1 MKHVGRGVPGLPNR
15 QLVSGHGTFV
25 ADVTLPEMC
34 AMAVLRSPYAAA
46 RILSIETARAMA
58 EPGVLYVLTGEEIAR
73 ETNPIPPAADPGF
86 YGGKSLAVR
95 ALPTDRARYVGE
107 PVAVVVAED
116 RYTAHR
122 ALDLVDVVYEELP
135 VVHEA
140 EAALERGSPLVE
152 PTWGDNVMIHKEFT
166 QGDARRVLRAA
177 GERVVRGVAKAQRY
191 VAAPIEPRAYAA
203 AWDPY
208 AEELTVWSSTQNPH
222 PLRVFLA
229 ETLGVPETTIRV
241 IQPHVGGGFGQKV
254 PTFPEE
260 VIVAYLARK
269 LARPIK
275 WIEERTEHFLA
286 GGHAREERLT
296 FEAAYEPDGRVTAL
310 DVRIVA
316 DVGVPATFCGWA
328 MSYVTA
334 YCVPAAYKIPDC
346 RVEVFTVV
354 TNKCPWNGYRAF
366 GKEAA
371 SFLMDRVM
379 DRVADATGVDRVEV
393 RLRNFIQP
401 EEFPFSQVSGAML
414 DSGDYPRALR
424 RVRELIGADR
434 FVHEQRAARGQG
446 RHIGLGFGFELT
458 PEGCSLPNSTLLS
471 GYDGATVRVA
481 PSGQVT
487 VLTGVTS
494 PGSGNET
501 GIAQIVADELGVG
514 LDEVRVLQ
522 GDTDTCPY
530 GLGNYSSRSLM
541 IGGSAAKLA
550 AAELREKM
558 LKVAAKVLEVTP
570 SDLDAEDGHIFV
582 KGAPTR
588 RIPFRDVAS
597 LVYRHAYGPEASEV
611 EPGLESTR
619 YFRIG
624 NVYHQPEVQGRF
636 SAYPT
641 WPAGACA
648 AVVEVDSDT
657 GFVKVLRYAVVHD
670 SGPIVNPLLAHGNLI
685 GGIAQGLGGAL
696 YEHMVYDEAAQ
707 LRTGSFM
714 DYTLPTAVEMPA
726 CVVETQE
733 TASPFTLTGCKGV
746 GESGVTGPL
755 GAVSSAIENA
765 FPELKLSLMET
776 PLMPNRVWR
785 ALREAEAARS

>member
-1 MKHVGRGVPGLPNR
+1 VKTIGKSIPGLPNR
-15 QLVSGHGTFV
+15 VLVSGHGTYV
-25 ADVTLPEMC
+25 ADIALPGMC
-34 AMAVLRSPYAAA
+34 SMAVLRSPYAHA
-46 RILSIETARAMA
+46 RIVAIDTSRAMA
-58 EPGVLYVLTGEEIAR
+58 EPGVVYVLTGDEITRATR
-73 ETNPIPPAADPGF
+73 PVPPAADPAF
-86 YGGKSLAVR
+86 YGGKGLAVR
-95 ALPTDRARYVGE
+95 ALSADRVRYAGE
-107 PVAVVVAED
+107 AVAIVVAED
-116 RYTAHR
+116 RYTANR
-122 ALDLVDVVYEELP
+122 VLDLIDVDYEELP
-135 VVHEA
+135 VVTDC
-140 EAALERGSPLVE
+140 EAALEPGSPLVE
-152 PTWGDNVMIHKEFT
+152 PSWGDNVMIHKEFT
-166 QGDARRVLRAA
+166 QGDAVGALRAA
-177 GERVVRGVAKAQRY
+177 GARVVRGVVKAQRY

-203 AWDPY
+203 DWDPY
-208 AEELTVWSSTQNPH
+208 ADLLRVWSSTQNPH

-229 ETLGVPETTIRV
+229 ETLGIPETNIRV

-254 PTFPEE
+254 PTFAEE
-260 VIVAYLARK
+260 VVIAYLARK
-269 LARPIK
+269 LRRPIK

-286 GGHAREERLT
+286 GGHAREERIT
-296 FEAAYEPDGRVTAL
+296 FEAAYQPDGRVTAL

-414 DSGDYPRALR
+414 DSGDYPRSLR
-424 RVRELIGADR
+424 RVRELIDADG
-434 FVHEQRAARGQG
+434 FARQQQEARRQG
-446 RHIGLGFGFELT
+446 RRIGLGFGFELT

-514 LDEVRVLQ
+514 IEELRVLQ

-550 AAELREKM
+550 ANELREKM
-558 LKVAAKVLEVTP
+558 FKVAAKALEVTP
-570 SDLDAEDGHIFV
+570 ADLDAEDGQIFV
-582 KGAPTR
+582 VGAPTR
-588 RIPFRDVAS
+588 KIAFRDVAS

-611 EPGLESTR
+611 EPGLEATR

-641 WPAGACA
+641 WPSGASA
-648 AVVEVDSDT
+648 AVVEVDPDT
-657 GFVKVLRYAVVHD
+657 GLVKVLRYAVVHD
-670 SGPIVNPLLAHGNLI
+670 SGPIVNPLMAHGNLI

-696 YEHMVYDEAAQ
+696 YEHMVYDDAAQ
-707 LRTGSFM
+707 LMTSSFM
-714 DYTLPTAVEMPA
+714 DYTVPTAVEMPS
-726 CVVETQE
+726 CLIEMQE
-733 TASPFTLTGCKGV
+733 TASPFTATGCKGV

-755 GAVSSAIENA
+755 GAVASAVENA
-765 FPELKLSLMET
+765 FPELRLALMET

-785 ALREAEAARS
+785 ALQQAERRD

>member
-1 MKHVGRGVPGLPNR
+1 MKSVGRSVPGLPNR
-15 QLVSGHGTFV
+15 VLVSGHGTFV
-25 ADVTLPEMC
+25 ADVALPGMC
-34 AMAVLRSPYAAA
+34 AMAVLRSPYAHA
-46 RILSIETARAMA
+46 RIVSLDTSRALA
-58 EPGVLYVLTGEEIAR
+58 EPGVVYVLTGEEIER
-73 ETNPIPPAADPGF
+73 ETAPVPPAADPKF
-86 YGGKSLAVR
+86 YGGKGLAVR
-95 ALPTDRARYVGE
+95 ALSADRVRYAGE

-116 RYTAHR
+116 RYTANR
-122 ALDLVDVVYEELP
+122 VLELIDVVYEELP
-135 VVHEA
+135 VVSDC
-140 EAALERGSPLVE
+140 EAALEPGSPLVE
-152 PTWGDNVMIHKEFT
+152 PSWTDNVMIQKEFT
-166 QGDARRVLRAA
+166 QGDAAGALRAA
-177 GERVVRGVAKAQRY
+177 GPRVVRGVVKAQRY

-203 AWDPY
+203 DWDPY
-208 AEELTVWSSTQNPH
+208 ANLLTVWSSTQNPH

-229 ETLGVPETTIRV
+229 ETLGMPETSIRV

-254 PTFPEE
+254 PTFAEE
-260 VIVAYLARK
+260 VVHRLPEPQARAPDQMDRGAHRA
-269 LARPIK
+269 LPRRRARARGTHHLRGGIP
-275 WIEERTEHFLA
+275 A
-286 GGHAREERLT
+286 GRPR
-296 FEAAYEPDGRVTAL
+296 DAL

-393 RLRNFIQP
+393 RLANFIQP
-401 EEFPFSQVSGAML
+401 DEFPFSQVSGAML
-414 DSGDYPRALR
+414 DSGDYPRAMR
-424 RVRELIGADR
+424 RVRELIDADGFAR
-434 FVHEQRAARGQG
+434 EQQEALRHG
-446 RHIGLGFGFELT
+446 RRIGLGFGFELT

-501 GIAQIVADELGVG
+501 GIAQIVADELGVPIG
-514 LDEVRVLQ
+514 ELRVLQ

-550 AAELREKM
+550 ATELREKM
-558 LKVAAKVLEVTP
+558 FKVAAKALEVTP
-570 SDLDAEDGHIFV
+570 ADLDADDGQIFV
-582 KGAPTR
+582 VGAPTR
-588 RIPFRDVAS
+588 RIAFRDVAS
-597 LVYRHAYGPEASEV
+597 LVYRHAYGAEASDV
-611 EPGLESTR
+611 EPGLEATR

-641 WPAGACA
+641 WPSGASA
-648 AVVEVDSDT
+648 AVVEVDADT
-657 GFVKVLRYAVVHD
+657 GFVKVLRYVVVHD
-670 SGPIVNPLLAHGNLI
+670 SGPIVNPILAHGNLI

-696 YEHMVYDEAAQ
+696 YEHMVYDDAAQ
-707 LRTGSFM
+707 LMTSSFM
-714 DYTLPTAVEMPA
+714 DYTVPTAVEIPS
-726 CVVETQE
+726 CVIEMQE

-746 GESGVTGPL
+746 GESGVTSPL
-755 GAVSSAIENA
+755 GAVASAVENA
-765 FPELKLSLMET
+765 FPELRLALMET

-785 ALREAEAARS
+785 ALREAQPRG

>member
-1 MKHVGRGVPGLPNR
+1 M
-15 QLVSGHGTFV
+15 S
-25 ADVTLPEMC
+25 
-34 AMAVLRSPYAAA
+34 
-46 RILSIETARAMA
+46 ET
-58 EPGVLYVLTGEEIAR
+58 
-73 ETNPIPPAADPGF
+73 
-86 YGGKSLAVR
+86 S
-95 ALPTDRARYVGE
+95 
-107 PVAVVVAED
+107 
-116 RYTAHR
+116 
-122 ALDLVDVVYEELP
+122 
-135 VVHEA
+135 
-140 EAALERGSPLVE
+140 
-152 PTWGDNVMIHKEFT
+152 
-166 QGDARRVLRAA
+166 
-177 GERVVRGVAKAQRY
+177 
-191 VAAPIEPRAYAA
+191 
-203 AWDPY
+203 
-208 AEELTVWSSTQNPH
+208 
-222 PLRVFLA
+222 
-229 ETLGVPETTIRV
+229 IRV

-254 PTFPEE
+254 PTFAEE
-260 VIVAYLARK
+260 VTIAYLSRK
-269 LARPIK
+269 LGRPIK

-286 GGHAREERLT
+286 GGHAREERIT
-296 FEAAYEPDGRVTAL
+296 FQAAYQPDGRVTAL

-393 RLRNFIQP
+393 RLANFIQP
-401 EEFPFSQVSGAML
+401 DEFPFSQVSGAML
-414 DSGDYPRALR
+414 DSGDYPRAMR
-424 RVRELIGADR
+424 RVRELIDADG
-434 FVHEQRAARGQG
+434 FVREQQEALRDG
-446 RHIGLGFGFELT
+446 RRIGLGFGFELT

-501 GIAQIVADELGVG
+501 GIAQIVADELGVPIG
-514 LDEVRVLQ
+514 ELRVLQ

-550 AAELREKM
+550 ATELREKM
-558 LKVAAKVLEVTP
+558 FKVAAKALEVTP
-570 SDLDAEDGHIFV
+570 ADLDADDGQIFV
-582 KGAPTR
+582 VGAPTR
-588 RIPFRDVAS
+588 RIAFRDVAS
-597 LVYRHAYGPEASEV
+597 LVYRHAYGAEASDV
-611 EPGLESTR
+611 EPGLEATR

-641 WPAGACA
+641 WPSGASA
-648 AVVEVDSDT
+648 AVVEVDADT
-657 GFVKVLRYAVVHD
+657 GFVKVLRYVVVHD
-670 SGPIVNPLLAHGNLI
+670 SGPIVNPILAHGNLI

-696 YEHMVYDEAAQ
+696 YEHMVYDDAAQ
-707 LRTGSFM
+707 LMTSSFM
-714 DYTLPTAVEMPA
+714 DYTVPTAVEMPS
-726 CVVETQE
+726 CVIEMQE

-746 GESGVTGPL
+746 GESGVTSPL
-755 GAVSSAIENA
+755 GAVASAVENA
-765 FPELKLSLMET
+765 FPELRLALMET

-785 ALREAEAARS
+785 ALREAENRG

>member
-1 MKHVGRGVPGLPNR
+1 VKSVGRSVPGLPNR
-15 QLVSGHGTFV
+15 VLVSGHGTFV
-25 ADVTLPEMC
+25 ADVALPGMC
-34 AMAVLRSPYAAA
+34 AMAVLRSPYAHA
-46 RILSIETARAMA
+46 RIVSLDTSRALA
-58 EPGVLYVLTGEEIAR
+58 EPGVVYVLTGEEIER
-73 ETNPIPPAADPGF
+73 ETAPVPPAADPKF
-86 YGGKSLAVR
+86 YGGKGLAVR
-95 ALPTDRARYVGE
+95 ALSADRVRYAGE

-116 RYTAHR
+116 RYTANR
-122 ALDLVDVVYEELP
+122 VLELIDVVYEELP
-135 VVHEA
+135 VVSDC
-140 EAALERGSPLVE
+140 EAALEPGSPLVE
-152 PTWGDNVMIHKEFT
+152 PSWTDNVMIQKEFT
-166 QGDARRVLRAA
+166 QGDAAGALRAA
-177 GERVVRGVAKAQRY
+177 GPRVVRGVVKAQRY

-203 AWDPY
+203 DWDPY
-208 AEELTVWSSTQNPH
+208 ANLLTVWSSTQNPH

-229 ETLGVPETTIRV
+229 ETLGMPETSIRV

-254 PTFPEE
+254 PTFAEE
-260 VIVAYLARK
+260 VTIAYLSRK
-269 LARPIK
+269 LGRPIK

-286 GGHAREERLT
+286 GGHAREERIT
-296 FEAAYEPDGRVTAL
+296 FQAAYQPDGRVTAL

-393 RLRNFIQP
+393 RLANFIQP
-401 EEFPFSQVSGAML
+401 DEFPFSQVSGAML
-414 DSGDYPRALR
+414 DSGDYPRAMR
-424 RVRELIGADR
+424 RVRELIDADGFAR
-434 FVHEQRAARGQG
+434 EQQEALRHG
-446 RHIGLGFGFELT
+446 RRIGLGFGFELT

-501 GIAQIVADELGVG
+501 GIAQIVADELGVPIG
-514 LDEVRVLQ
+514 ELRVLQ

-550 AAELREKM
+550 ATELREKM
-558 LKVAAKVLEVTP
+558 FKVAAKALEVTP
-570 SDLDAEDGHIFV
+570 ADLDADDGQIFV
-582 KGAPTR
+582 VGAPTR
-588 RIPFRDVAS
+588 RIAFRDVAS
-597 LVYRHAYGPEASEV
+597 LVYRHAYGAEASDV
-611 EPGLESTR
+611 EPGLEATR

-641 WPAGACA
+641 WPSGASA
-648 AVVEVDSDT
+648 AVVEVDADT
-657 GFVKVLRYAVVHD
+657 GFVKVLRYVVVHD
-670 SGPIVNPLLAHGNLI
+670 SGPIVNPILAHGNLI

-696 YEHMVYDEAAQ
+696 YEHMVYDDAAQ
-707 LRTGSFM
+707 LMTSSFM
-714 DYTLPTAVEMPA
+714 DYTVPTAVEMPS
-726 CVVETQE
+726 CVIEMQE

-746 GESGVTGPL
+746 GESGVTSPL
-755 GAVSSAIENA
+755 GAVASAVENA
-765 FPELKLSLMET
+765 FPELRLALMET

-785 ALREAEAARS
+785 ALREAENRG

>member
-1 MKHVGRGVPGLPNR
+1 
-15 QLVSGHGTFV
+15 
-25 ADVTLPEMC
+25 MC
-34 AMAVLRSPYAAA
+34 AMAVLRSPYAHA
-46 RILSIETARAMA
+46 RIVSLDTSRALA
-58 EPGVLYVLTGEEIAR
+58 EPGIVYVLTGAEIER
-73 ETNPIPPAADPGF
+73 ETAPVPPAADPKF
-86 YGGKSLAVR
+86 YGGKGLAVR
-95 ALPTDRARYVGE
+95 ALSADRVRYAGE

-122 ALDLVDVVYEELP
+122 VLELVDVVYEELP
-135 VVHEA
+135 VVSDC
-140 EAALERGSPLVE
+140 EAALEPESPLVE
-152 PTWGDNVMIHKEFT
+152 PSWTDNVMIHKEFT
-166 QGDARRVLRAA
+166 QGDAPGALRAA
-177 GERVVRGVAKAQRY
+177 GARVVRGVVKAQRY

-203 AWDPY
+203 DWDPY
-208 AEELTVWSSTQNPH
+208 GNLLTVWSSTQNPH

-229 ETLGVPETTIRV
+229 ETLGMPETSIRV

-254 PTFPEE
+254 PTFAEE
-260 VIVAYLARK
+260 VLIAYLSRK
-269 LARPIK
+269 LGRPIK

-286 GGHAREERLT
+286 GGHAREERIT
-296 FEAAYEPDGRVTAL
+296 FQAAYQPDGRVTAL

-393 RLRNFIQP
+393 RLANFIQP
-401 EEFPFSQVSGAML
+401 DEFPFSQVSGAML
-414 DSGDYPRALR
+414 DSGDYPRAMR
-424 RVRELIGADR
+424 RVRELIDADGFAR
-434 FVHEQRAARGQG
+434 EQQEALRHG
-446 RHIGLGFGFELT
+446 RRIGLGFGFELT

-501 GIAQIVADELGVG
+501 GIAQIVADELGVPIG
-514 LDEVRVLQ
+514 ELRVLQ

-550 AAELREKM
+550 ATELREKM
-558 LKVAAKVLEVTP
+558 FKVAAKALEVTP
-570 SDLDAEDGHIFV
+570 ADLDADDGQIFV
-582 KGAPTR
+582 VGAPTR
-588 RIPFRDVAS
+588 RIAFRDVAS
-597 LVYRHAYGPEASEV
+597 LVYRHAYGAEASDV
-611 EPGLESTR
+611 EPGLEATR

-641 WPAGACA
+641 WPSGASA
-648 AVVEVDSDT
+648 AVVEVDADT
-657 GFVKVLRYAVVHD
+657 GFVKVLRYVVVHD
-670 SGPIVNPLLAHGNLI
+670 SGPIVNPIMAHGNLI

-696 YEHMVYDEAAQ
+696 YEHMVYDDAAQ
-707 LRTGSFM
+707 LMTSSFM
-714 DYTLPTAVEMPA
+714 DYTVPTAVEMPT
-726 CVVETQE
+726 CVIEMQE

-746 GESGVTGPL
+746 GESGVTSPL
-755 GAVSSAIENA
+755 GAVASAVENA

-785 ALREAEAARS
+785 ALREAETRG

>member
-15 QLVSGHGTFV
+15 QLVSGHGQYV
-25 ADVTLPEMC
+25 ADIALDGMC
-34 AMAVLRSPYAAA
+34 AMAVLRSPYAHA
-46 RILSIETARAMA
+46 RIVSIDTVRALA
-58 EPGVLYVLTGEEIAR
+58 EPGVVYVLTGDEIAR
-73 ETNPIPPAADPGF
+73 ETHPIPPAADPGF

-95 ALPTDRARYVGE
+95 ALPADRARYVGE

-122 ALDLVDVVYEELP
+122 ALELVDVVYEELP
-135 VVHEA
+135 VVHDA
-140 EAALERGSPLVE
+140 EAALDPASPLVE
-152 PTWGDNVMIHKEFT
+152 PTWGDNVMIRKEFT
-166 QGDARRVLRAA
+166 QGDARRALRAA
-177 GERVVRGVAKAQRY
+177 GVRVVSGVVKAQRY
-191 VAAPIEPRAYAA
+191 VASPIEPRAYAA

-208 AEELTVWSSTQNPH
+208 AEQLTVWSSTQNPH

-229 ETLGVPETTIRV
+229 ETLGLAETAIRV
-241 IQPHVGGGFGQKV
+241 IQPHVGGGFGEKV

-260 VIVAYLARK
+260 VAIAYLARK
-269 LARPIK
+269 LGRPIK

-286 GGHAREERLT
+286 GGHAREEVLT
-296 FEAAYEPDGRVTAL
+296 FQAAYEPDGRVTAL

-393 RLRNFIQP
+393 RLRNFIRP

-434 FVHEQRAARGQG
+434 FAEEQRDARRQG

-481 PSGQVT
+481 PDGHVT
-487 VLTGVTS
+487 ILTGVTS

-514 LDEVRVLQ
+514 LEHVRVLQ

-550 AAELREKM
+550 ATELREKM
-558 LKVAAKVLEVTP
+558 LKVAARALEVSPT
-570 SDLDAEDGHIFV
+570 DLDADDGQVFV

-597 LVYRHAYGPEASEV
+597 LVYRHAYGPEASDV

-624 NVYHQPEVQGRF
+624 NVYHRPEVQGRF

-641 WPAGACA
+641 WPSGACA
-648 AVVEVDSDT
+648 AVVDVDPDT

-670 SGPIVNPLLAHGNLI
+670 SGPIVNPVLAHGNLH

-696 YEHMVYDEAAQ
+696 YEHIVYDEAAQ
-707 LRTGSFM
+707 LRTASFM
-714 DYTLPTAVEMPA
+714 DYTLPTAVEMPS
-726 CVVETQE
+726 CVVEMQE

-755 GAVSSAIENA
+755 GAVASAVENA
-765 FPELKLSLMET
+765 FPELKLALMET

-785 ALREAEAARS
+785 ALREAETART